1 MGFYVVVHSRG
12 YQITA
17 AQKNAA
23 LLMRKFRLQ
32 LGMTMPT
39 FGKMISMDSG
49 NLAPREFFRV
59 PWKESELQ
67 AALPVIILH
76 LEESL
81 KQAKLLAD
89 SLLPNRPQ
97 PNP

>member
-1 MGFYVVVHSRG
+1 MPRVYL
-12 YQITA
+12 ITPE
-17 AQKNAA
+17 QKNAA

-32 LGMTMPT
+32 LGMTMPR
-39 FGKMISMDSG
+39 FGKMILMDSG